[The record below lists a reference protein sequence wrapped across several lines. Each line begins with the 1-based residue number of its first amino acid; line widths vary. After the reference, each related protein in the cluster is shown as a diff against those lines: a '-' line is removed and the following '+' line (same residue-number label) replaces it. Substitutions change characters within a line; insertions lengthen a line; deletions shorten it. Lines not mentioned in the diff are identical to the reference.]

1 MLMPNYEN
9 DDGVDENEL
18 KLILKTK
25 NENVLK
31 IQKYQLGEL
40 ISQEDWAIEGFDP
53 GRKSRGGQEQGSGN
67 HRSQREKQTRA

>member
-1 MLMPNYEN
+1 MPNYEN

-40 ISQEDWAIEGFDP
+40 ISQED
-53 GRKSRGGQEQGSGN
+53 
-67 HRSQREKQTRA
+67 